1 MKTCCFI
8 GHNIVKEP
16 ETILNRLTVAIETQI
31 RNGADVFLFGS
42 RSRFNDLCYLAVS
55 ELKEKYPRI
64 KRVFVRAEY
73 ENIDKS
79 YTDYLLES
87 FERTYFAESA
97 RGAGRLCYVK
107 RNEEMIAKS
116 DVCIF
121 YRDESVLPHASG
133 TNIAFLYA
141 VKKHKTVINV
151 F

>member
-1 MKTCCFI
+1 M
-8 GHNIVKEP
+8 
-16 ETILNRLTVAIETQI
+16 
-31 RNGADVFLFGS
+31 FGS

-55 ELKEKYPRI
+55 ELKEKYPHI

-87 FERTYFAESA
+87 FERTYFAERA

-116 DVCIF
+116 EVCIF
-121 YRDESVLPHASG
+121 YRGESALPRASG
-133 TNIAFLYA
+133 TDIAFRYA
-141 VKKHKTVINV
+141 LKKRKTVINV

>member
-31 RNGADVFLFGS
+31 RNGVDVFLFGS

-55 ELKEKYPRI
+55 ELKEKYPCI
-64 KRVFVRAEY
+64 ERVFVRAEY

-121 YRDESVLPHASG
+121 YRDESVLPRASG